1 MKLTTTTLIA
11 TLMATGVSTAA
22 MAQTSVDGAVGGA
35 ADAGSGISAD
45 VGASGSLS
53 TDSTLNQA
61 KGAVT
66 DAGDTAQENY
76 GQLIQELRA
85 GAETD
90 TQTQAEID
98 AFDADAKLD
107 VVTVS
112 ELKASKQGTTTAL
125 DDALDAQAEAVD
137 DMRASV
143 DANAD
148 LSAELEAEGFT
159 SEEVVAVR
167 GNGMGGLTLKIGR
180 AHV

>member
-22 MAQTSVDGAVGGA
+22 MAQTSVGSA
-35 ADAGSGISAD
+35 ADVSSGVNAD

-53 TDSTLNQA
+53 TGSTMNDA
-61 KGAVT
+61 K
-66 DAGDTAQENY
+66 DTVAKTGKTAKENY

-90 TQTQAEID
+90 TQTKAEID
-98 AFDADAKLD
+98 AFDTDAKLD

-125 DDALDAQAEAVD
+125 DEALDAQAEAVD

-143 DANAD
+143 AANTD
-148 LSAELEAEGFT
+148 LSADLEAEGFA
-159 SEEVVAVR
+159 SEDVVAVR
-167 GNGMGGLTLKIGR
+167 GNGMGGLTLIVDDR
-180 AHV
+180 S

>member
-1 MKLTTTTLIA
+1 MGMKLTTTTLIA

-35 ADAGSGISAD
+35 ADVGAGISAD

-53 TDSTLNQA
+53 TDSTLKQA

-66 DAGDTAQENY
+66 DTGDTAQENY

-98 AFDADAKLD
+98 AFDADAFTIVK
-107 VVTVS
+107 TTGKMQ
-112 ELKASKQGTTTAL
+112 ETHKKQTNGEKTRDREKGTEREKKGT
-125 DDALDAQAEAVD
+125 
-137 DMRASV
+137 
-143 DANAD
+143 
-148 LSAELEAEGFT
+148 
-159 SEEVVAVR
+159 
-167 GNGMGGLTLKIGR
+167 KP
-180 AHV
+180 

>member
-1 MKLTTTTLIA
+1 MIH
-11 TLMATGVSTAA
+11 
-22 MAQTSVDGAVGGA
+22 
-35 ADAGSGISAD
+35 
-45 VGASGSLS
+45 
-53 TDSTLNQA
+53 
-61 KGAVT
+61 
-66 DAGDTAQENY
+66 
-76 GQLIQELRA
+76 ELRA

-90 TQTQAEID
+90 TQTQAESD

-167 GNGMGGLTLKIGR
+167 GNGMGGLTLIVDDRG
-180 AHV
+180 

>member
-22 MAQTSVDGAVGGA
+22 MAQTSVDGAV
-35 ADAGSGISAD
+35 
-45 VGASGSLS
+45 
-53 TDSTLNQA
+53 
-61 KGAVT
+61 
-66 DAGDTAQENY
+66 GDTAQENY

-167 GNGMGGLTLKIGR
+167 GNGMGGLTLIVDDRG
-180 AHV
+180 

>member
-1 MKLTTTTLIA
+1 MKLATTTLIA

-35 ADAGSGISAD
+35 ADVSSGVNTD

-53 TDSTLNQA
+53 TGSTMNDA
-61 KGAVT
+61 K
-66 DAGDTAQENY
+66 DTVAKTGKTAKENY

-90 TQTQAEID
+90 TQTKAEID
-98 AFDADAKLD
+98 AFDTDAKLD

-125 DDALDAQAEAVD
+125 DEALDAQAEAVD
-137 DMRASV
+137 DIRASV
-143 DANAD
+143 AANTD
-148 LSAELEAEGFT
+148 LSADLEAEGFA
-159 SEEVVAVR
+159 SEDVVAVR
-167 GNGMGGLTLKIGR
+167 GNGMGGLTLIVDDR
-180 AHV
+180 S

>member
-35 ADAGSGISAD
+35 ADVSSG
-45 VGASGSLS
+45 V
-53 TDSTLNQA
+53 
-61 KGAVT
+61 
-66 DAGDTAQENY
+66 

-90 TQTQAEID
+90 TQTKAEID
-98 AFDADAKLD
+98 AFDTDAKLD

-125 DDALDAQAEAVD
+125 DEALDAQAEAVD

-143 DANAD
+143 AANTD
-148 LSAELEAEGFT
+148 LSADLEAEGFA
-159 SEEVVAVR
+159 SEDVVAVR
-167 GNGMGGLTLKIGR
+167 GNGMGGLTLIVDDR
-180 AHV
+180 S

>member
-35 ADAGSGISAD
+35 ADVGSGISAD

-53 TDSTLNQA
+53 TDSTLKQA

-66 DAGDTAQENY
+66 DTGDTAQENY

-125 DDALDAQAEAVD
+125 DDALDAQDEAVD

-167 GNGMGGLTLKIGR
+167 GNGMGGLTLIVDDRG
-180 AHV
+180 

>member
-35 ADAGSGISAD
+35 ADVSSGVSAD

-53 TDSTLNQA
+53 TGSTVNDA
-61 KGAVT
+61 T
-66 DAGDTAQENY
+66 DAVAKNGKMAKENY

-85 GAETD
+85 GAESN
-90 TQTQAEID
+90 TQTKSEIE
-98 AFDADAKLD
+98 AFDTNAKLD

-112 ELKASKQGTTTAL
+112 ELKSGNGNTTAL
-125 DDALDAQAEAVD
+125 DEALEAQAEAVD

-148 LSAELEAEGFT
+148 LSAQLKAEGYA
-159 SEEVVAVR
+159 SEDVVAVR
-167 GNGMGGLTLKIGR
+167 GNGMGGLTLVIDDRG
-180 AHV
+180 